1 MVAEASQIKAGLSMS
16 FRCIALD
23 AEKSALAE
31 LSYLLDHDPRVK
43 QVIPTSETE
52 QASSALKQERIDA
65 VFVCLIHHP
74 VEQVNQLLAP
84 YASHTKFVALSRKPE
99 DAYGAF
105 EFGAIDYILKPI
117 NKNNIERAMVRLEN
131 HFLQNAS
138 GTSVKIRVEHN
149 GVTYFVQSH
158 EVFYIQANG
167 DYSIV
172 TTARGD
178 FVARTS
184 LAKLSENLAE
194 AGFERVHRQWL
205 ANLEFVEALVNDC
218 GGINLQVAG
227 RQVPVSRRCVRIV
240 RQKLG

>member
-1 MVAEASQIKAGLSMS
+1 MS

-31 LSYLLDHDPRVK
+31 LSYLLDNDPRVN
-43 QVIPTSETE
+43 QVIATAEAE
-52 QASSALKQERIDA
+52 QASAALKQERIDA

-74 VEQVNQLLAP
+74 VEQVNELLAP

-99 DAYGAF
+99 DAFGAF

-131 HFLQNAS
+131 HFVPSTNNS
-138 GTSVKIRVEHN
+138 TMKIRVEHN
-149 GVTYFVQSH
+149 GVTYFVHST

-178 FVARTS
+178 FVAKTS
-184 LAKLSENLAE
+184 LAKLSENLAD

-205 ANLEFVEALVNDC
+205 VHLDRVEAIINDC

-227 RQVPVSRRCVRIV
+227 RQVPVSRRCARIV

>member
-1 MVAEASQIKAGLSMS
+1 MVKKAKSEASRLMS

-31 LSYLLDHDPRVK
+31 LSYLLNNDPRVN
-43 QVIPTSETE
+43 QVIATSETE

-65 VFVCLIHHP
+65 VFVCLIHHS
-74 VEQVNQLLAP
+74 VEQVNELLAP

-99 DAYGAF
+99 DAFGAF

-117 NKNNIERAMVRLEN
+117 NKHNIERAMVRLEN
-131 HFLQNAS
+131 HFVPSSTNP
-138 GTSVKIRVEHN
+138 TTKIRVEHN
-149 GVTYFVQSH
+149 GITYFVNSN

-178 FVARTS
+178 FVAKTS
-184 LAKLSENLAE
+184 LSKLAESLSES
-194 AGFERVHRQWL
+194 GFDRVHRQWL
-205 ANLEFVEALVNDC
+205 VQLERVDAIVHEC
-218 GGINLQVAG
+218 GGMNLLVAG
-227 RQVPVSRRCVRIV
+227 RQVPVSRRCARIV